1 MWKLITRSDPIDG
14 ATKMYDNRDDRSG
27 LRYRYCVIV
36 SRHSKMEM
44 VVLLNGA
51 IVSYNL
57 P

>member
-1 MWKLITRSDPIDG
+1 MWLITRSDPIDG

-44 VVLLNGA
+44 VVLLNA